1 MAGLTVCVLGV
12 VRCANPAV
20 VGETVGV
27 SSVPLDSSVL
37 TVVSASKTRSMEV
50 VRKNG
55 VAYSLFHAGFQG
67 GGRSAV
73 EE

>member
-37 TVVSASKTRSMEV
+37 TVVFCFENGVYGGRQE
-50 VRKNG
+50 NG